1 MAIGAQNRQQMNPA
15 QFVSAA
21 DMGRLVDPRD
31 YSRPNFSATAF
42 QPDDAMRLVQDAM
55 QKQAA
60 FEAAFQQEQRDY
72 GWQIVDRVQSTLD
85 KGVTT
90 AGKFENMRAQA
101 NVNQLDE
108 KYGDEER
115 KADLDQA
122 RSLLEQRKAQ
132 TEGTRA
138 DTAGKLRENELLG
151 KYGERKLQAE
161 IGSTEANT
169 RDTEFKTAQ
178 SMLEKERAQ
187 VLFMIAA
194 DESRKIHQL
203 SERAKGGDSSANDR
217 LFSYALSADLLQD
230 EKLNTQIKEQLGL
243 AQKSVLGSKSLELSE
258 KSRIGYEQFAHKL
271 WTDGPKGQVLAAR
284 VMGIL
289 KKNSG
294 FLTADQQEAIQNAYE
309 VYKTRINPGTQ
320 VRLPEII
327 DTLEARREAREADR
341 QALVRQPL
349 SDSTTNATIRA
360 WTTVLQDMTAGQD
373 QKDMAL
379 AILETVARRNPELLD
394 PRILTMIQLKR
405 ASQGST
411 GTTKPNAT
419 QDNKAN
425 FNRFD

>member
-151 KYGERKLQAE
+151 KYGERKLKSE
-161 IGSTEANT
+161 IESTEVNTEANRNT
-169 RDTEFKTAQ
+169 FAQ
-178 SMLEKERAQ
+178 AIMDREKKQA
-187 VLFMIAA
+187 LFGIAA
-194 DESRKIHQL
+194 DEASRIHNLYQ
-203 SERAKGGDSSANDR
+203 SAVTGDSAAYDR
-217 LFSYALSADLLQD
+217 LFSYALPTDLFQD
-230 EKLNTQIKEQLGL
+230 RTLSDQIKTQLEEARQSARRSKTRELSMKSRDGYEDF
-243 AQKSVLGSKSLELSE
+243 AQKL
-258 KSRIGYEQFAHKL
+258 Y
-271 WTDGPKGQVLAAR
+271 TDGPKGQALAAR
-284 VMGIL
+284 VVGIL
-289 KKNSG
+289 NQTPG

-309 VYKTRINPGTQ
+309 VYKTRINPNTQ
-320 VRLPEII
+320 VQLPEII
-327 DTLEARREAREADR
+327 DTLDARRKAREADR
-341 QALVRQPL
+341 EELVRKPL
-349 SDSTTNATIRA
+349 SDSTINATIRA
-360 WTTVLQDMTAGQD
+360 WTTVLQDMTASQD
-373 QKDMAL
+373 QKDTGL
-379 AILETVARRNPELLD
+379 AILTTLADRNPELMD